1 MFVSMKKLKIGFVL
15 GLLLIL
21 GSLYGTVENVSA
33 SEIDEI
39 NPKTVNEENISVILE
54 NEESL
59 LNTPENTSSENISTY
74 MINPIRYRKKN
85 VIHTTGWSSYK
96 RVSDNLKTGS
106 SGGSITANKSVTF
119 NTSVTGSI
127 SGLTISTNSSVS
139 SSKSY
144 TLSVGKNQRVYIG
157 YRTYYKIEKGVREQY
172 DLETGKVYSKNN
184 YTVKK
189 PQYGEYAL
197 IKYYWLF
204 LLFLVN
210 K

>member
-157 YRTYYKIEKGVREQY
+157 YRTYYKVEKGVREQY

-197 IKYYWLF
+197 IKYW
-204 LLFLVN
+204 
-210 K
+210 

>member
-197 IKYYWLF
+197 IKY
-204 LLFLVN
+204 
-210 K
+210 

>member
-85 VIHTTGWSSYK
+85 VTHTTGWSSYK

-197 IKYYWLF
+197 IKYW
-204 LLFLVN
+204 
-210 K
+210 

>member
-1 MFVSMKKLKIGFVL
+1 MFVSMKKLKVGFVL

-39 NPKTVNEENISVILE
+39 NPKIVNEENISVILE

-85 VIHTTGWSSYK
+85 VTHTTGWSSYK

-197 IKYYWLF
+197 IKY
-204 LLFLVN
+204 
-210 K
+210 

>member
-1 MFVSMKKLKIGFVL
+1 MFVSMKKLKVGFVL

-21 GSLYGTVENVSA
+21 GSLYGAVENVSA

-39 NPKTVNEENISVILE
+39 NPKIVNEENISVILE

-85 VIHTTGWSSYK
+85 VTHTTGWSSYK

-197 IKYYWLF
+197 IKYW
-204 LLFLVN
+204 
-210 K
+210 

>member
-1 MFVSMKKLKIGFVL
+1 MFVSMKKLKVGFVL

-33 SEIDEI
+33 REIDEI
-39 NPKTVNEENISVILE
+39 NPKIINEENISVILE

-59 LNTPENTSSENISTY
+59 LQTPENTSSENISTY

-85 VIHTTGWSSYK
+85 VTHTTGWSPYK

-127 SGLTISTNSSVS
+127 YGLTISTNSSVS

-197 IKYYWLF
+197 IKY
-204 LLFLVN
+204 
-210 K
+210 

>member
-85 VIHTTGWSSYK
+85 VTHTTGWSSYK

-197 IKYYWLF
+197 IKY
-204 LLFLVN
+204 
-210 K
+210 

>member
-197 IKYYWLF
+197 IKYW
-204 LLFLVN
+204 
-210 K
+210 

>member
-1 MFVSMKKLKIGFVL
+1 MFVSMKKLKVGFVL

-39 NPKTVNEENISVILE
+39 NPKIVNEENISVILE

-85 VIHTTGWSSYK
+85 VTHTTGWSSYK

-197 IKYYWLF
+197 IKYW
-204 LLFLVN
+204 
-210 K
+210 